1 MSDITGRRRSS
12 KSRSPLELRAA
23 KGPAPT
29 RIMSEY
35 MSTVDEHAQDR
46 VAGFEAFSW
55 FGLLAPAGMPPDIVS
70 KVTAVIETAQSR
82 PGVQESFEATGA
94 QTGAILGADFRQF
107 MRQESEK
114 WRGVIKTSGVSLIE

>member
-1 MSDITGRRRSS
+1 
-12 KSRSPLELRAA
+12 
-23 KGPAPT
+23 
-29 RIMSEY
+29 MSEY

-46 VAGFEAFSW
+46 VAGFEASSW